1 MLIFLFVNRH
11 DKNDDSSL
19 EKVASSS
26 LYELCKRRSK
36 RIDWTISGYYKMKR
50 KMTEGT
56 R

>member
-26 LYELCKRRSK
+26 AFFFMNSVSEVPNV
-36 RIDWTISGYYKMKR
+36 
-50 KMTEGT
+50 
-56 R
+56 